1 MATTLRANTKANKA
15 MRSNKVPRIHY
26 NYKHTEHS
34 VRKQLRA
41 RNDEKSKRWLRAV
54 PALLQD
60 AENEYW
66 ARTEHVYYTNP
77 SFVQTPVYGT
87 FDNPICGDL
96 SYDTEYNFDFDFDFG
111 KNTVALCT
119 DLINDN
125 GYNFNIDFNDKNV
138 LEFQSGID
146 SNPVITTDGE
156 VIAKDLVST
165 SVPNFN
171 LDYNITSAVEDIS
184 QGSIFDRPYLYP
196 LTFSWSTSDARFA
209 LLSSLE
215 LPNAFFSLGGI
226 APYGA
231 LSYHALYKSSFN
243 ITIKTDATNYNQGIV
258 VAFAVPGVATKYDTF
273 TNINYATIMNYPH
286 AFLNVGLENEISFM
300 APYSNIFSAISPAER
315 NLQTSNNIYFMVWSP
330 LKAGTSAPTN
340 LTFSIW
346 LQPIDTHLSVK
357 TTALVPQASIIKPI
371 AHLILDNFSIPY
383 ADKLKSVGKIFGMYD
398 RVPRDDLHPE
408 SAISGDVGITVIN
421 TKINQL
427 EVIPKMTSRFNQ
439 SDFTDFMHFARIPS
453 LANAVD
459 WTTSQAN
466 GTIIDQMIISATS
479 PMIYA
484 GSKLVVDTWYATNI
498 SGVASLF
505 TLYRGSIEVEIVV
518 VASSFHRGTL
528 LFAFDPYG
536 TPNTSVDKIYG
547 LPSVSLSIGS
557 NDNTI
562 RIRLP
567 YNKHKDY
574 VKNMYPEPDI
584 ANEIGHLYVV
594 VQNAL
599 KAPVGVSS
607 SIEILF
613 YVNAGEDGEFKYPI
627 RPSKRTVLQQAD
639 LVYQSSN
646 GSLSFYSNDHVEPGF
661 IIGDHSNILTYMRR
675 INYVKLIETS
685 VTAGP
690 QANSRNIYGTRLPEG
705 GFHGIVKQLF
715 KYNSGGVTIH
725 FITNVGAT
733 ETAVRYFRFDNGPK
747 EHPFATS
754 QDTQKL
760 IDVEN
765 VWMGAATQVNK
776 MPAQNYLM
784 PGYNDIPFFYNSEPI
799 TEVGWT
805 EQNWKTSLNY
815 ETFFA
820 HNLQETVGHSVADDF
835 NFYIPMSMFKLGS
848 PVAAMLAGSVF
859 PKMTSSTVDGFVLS
873 STNIN
878 NPLRAFDQNLATVA
892 RPQTNANTA
901 EFAMLMPTTFKK
913 TLTKIYLSMQFN
925 EEQDL
930 NTTVSIVGFT
940 SPYYTV
946 LRTFNN
952 LNTAVGYNEIP
963 NDQVYDSYIFRF
975 VKTNTNWNLFFNE
988 IQAYTLPGVAI
999 YPTMYAN
1006 DIPLGY
1012 SVENSADS
1020 VGLYKIR
1027 SDNDDTW
1034 TSATPTVNNNI
1045 KLIGL
1050 SAYRAVSFYLDSI
1063 NGTATGWTIVGYKGN
1078 NTTTLYTG
1086 TVDMANL
1093 KIHANLG
1100 AVDNYDSYGINVP
1113 GCPFLQIREIQF
1125 YAEGIVPQCGLDARK
1140 MSDRKR
1146 LDEQIKQIE
1155 EFGQLF
1161 LDNQLEAQ
1169 GFSFPDITS
1178 SMQGVRNFFKQMKD
1192 AIKSFNTIGEL
1203 ATKVNSSIDDIKKLF
1218 NKLMNIV
1225 LGVVN
1230 IVNGLYVV
1238 MNSEQTGL
1246 IANGV
1251 AGMVGAVYN
1260 ITCSVE
1266 LNEELQAQ
1274 TSTGFTAFIE
1284 KIREKSEEAA
1294 KIASQWLN
1302 VDKLLVIFKKFFAK
1316 FGIQTNITEIYS
1328 RESHDYPDRGTV
1340 SNLLHSVMAFFLY
1353 GKDYLM
1359 TVDKQFNEEITTFKE
1374 HLIKFRKSIT
1384 LGATYEFEGKQLSC
1398 VDRYKKFQAEY
1409 DTFLRR
1415 SASVS
1420 KRTDTNIRAIE
1431 VEMKDVERAVHKM
1444 TLIKPHSEPVSI
1456 FLCGSSGVGKT
1467 IMAGH
1472 IIPLIIN
1479 NRLKN
1484 DKNFRHVDFSK
1495 VPYLEAYPDLT
1506 HVIINSEHL
1515 KYDSLYRHQPIMIV
1529 DDAFTERNGLDSA
1542 FLTRVVNSSSLEV
1555 AKADVS
1561 DKGEIYDSQ
1570 IIIITCNETDPVS
1583 KAAEFINSAN
1593 KIIRRLGQMYQ
1604 LTLRKGQTTM
1614 NVSEL
1619 PELTTMNMDDR
1630 ERAIISLV
1638 NQKYLFTPYE
1648 YTSNSNV
1655 PVAGSPV
1662 TFDEVINRLQ
1672 SEFVR
1677 KTQFMDIKFNYLA
1690 GLEAQSGVAEEFHEC
1705 IDMEDETEEIDVGDI
1720 LDTLTYNLFSAD
1732 CLATYA
1738 TEIEYIKKNST
1749 LPDIA
1754 NKLAVF
1760 GANTN
1765 VDNKWKI
1772 IFNLAQPPVSVWTQ
1786 WKGFAFE
1793 IAKAFQE
1800 HAGVSLAQCGF
1811 TGVAIGTIV
1820 GLIISIINYVGKNV
1834 GLAFQN
1840 LIYEGI
1846 KTTNVKHITNN
1857 RLIPQVGKP
1866 DYNEHE
1872 LNEINAVRRQVHK
1885 IAHFVGSEK
1894 RNESHCFFVN
1904 SKTIITNKHFFQS
1917 GKDFPFSHVRIQQ
1930 KTKLGDTVGFEAVAI
1945 SPDQIYDYGEN
1956 SDLVMCK
1963 LPVYWPNVRTF
1974 KNLVTKTVTDKRAI
1988 FIGATAEEDVI
1999 VQWKGD
2005 IANRRMY
2012 DDNIEVSWV
2021 GYPDGYQ
2028 SQFGDC
2034 GRPYYVFGSS
2044 GSTSGVVGIHSAL
2057 ERSSGLGAASLIKNM
2072 SIDNTPEEAYE
2083 FEAQVVQS
2091 KFWTSK
2097 IPLMAQTKIDGIDQT
2112 RFVCRRSKY
2121 EKIVPSLVEES
2132 ECDAKPASMHVMKVG
2147 EQLYDPL
2154 VGGSQKWDTD
2164 KWAGVPLRY
2173 IQLFTDYFMNK
2184 LPEVKPRVLTEHEMI
2199 NGIGN
2204 MGKLKMSTSP
2214 GYYARWFNDGKRE
2227 IFDALPQRYDENGQA
2242 LPLEYEFSEKAK
2254 TTIIEHGLTF
2264 PEILKKKENMMK
2276 ELKLPSFPFI
2286 CTLKDEL
2293 RPKAKVEIGKT
2304 RVFEQS
2310 SLDFVMLCRKY
2321 MGHFIDMYRTHAGF
2335 TLYHGI
2341 GREPESVWH
2350 KYAHTLFSNSTYGHA
2365 FDYKNFDGSLPKE
2378 CFTFFHNIIKEYY
2391 KDEPQEDNNVRE
2403 CLCVSMQ
2410 NAIHI
2415 MGGFSF
2421 ESTQGNKSGNAFTDV
2436 FNSIANTFLIWVTFI
2451 SWQIVVKGQ
2460 QANLSA
2466 FDAGIKMLTYGDDVV
2481 MSIRK
2486 RLLDDGY
2493 DGKHIQQCLEAL
2505 GVTITSANKTSEIE
2519 KYITFDE
2526 MTYLKRPFVWD
2537 EEYRFWRSPLP
2548 VSDILKEL
2556 KYRPKTAKNNTS
2568 DLHDRLENAQRY
2580 LVGHP
2585 KDCFR
2590 KVCKNLRQRS
2600 KLHDLPE
2607 GGTFGISY
2615 DAMSADIRLKQQLCE
2630 PLY

>member
-1 MATTLRANTKANKA
+1 MMATTTRANPKANKM
-15 MRSNKVPRIHY
+15 MRANKVNRLHY
-26 NYKHTEHS
+26 NYKHIEHAE
-34 VRKQLRA
+34 RKRLRA
-41 RNDEKSKRWLRAV
+41 RNDAKSERWLRG
-54 PALLQD
+54 LSLMRD
-60 AENEYW
+60 AENEFW
-66 ARTEHVYYTNP
+66 ARTEHVYYTVP
-77 SFVQTPVYGT
+77 SFVETPRYGT
-87 FDNPICGDL
+87 FDNPLCGDL
-96 SYDTEYNFDFDFDFG
+96 SYDGEYNFDYDFDSDTLVSCLELIGDGYHFG
-111 KNTVALCT
+111 AGFN
-119 DLINDN
+119 NDQ
-125 GYNFNIDFNDKNV
+125 V
-138 LEFQSGID
+138 LEYQSGID
-146 SNPVITTDGE
+146 TNPVITTDGE

-165 SVPNFN
+165 TVPTFN

-196 LTFSWSTSDARFA
+196 LTFSWSTSDTRFS

-215 LPNAFFSLGGI
+215 LPNAFFSLEGI
-226 APYGA
+226 APFGA

-273 TNINYATIMNYPH
+273 TNLNYATIMNYPH
-286 AFLNVGLENEISFM
+286 AFLNVGLENEVSFM

-330 LKAGTSAPTN
+330 LKAGVSAPTN

-459 WTTSQAN
+459 WTTSQTN

-484 GSKLVVDTWYATNI
+484 GSKQVVDTWYATNI

-599 KAPVGVSS
+599 KAPVGVST

-639 LVYQSSN
+639 LVYQS
-646 GSLSFYSNDHVEPGF
+646 LSFYSNDHVEPGF

-675 INYVKLIETS
+675 INYVKLIETAI
-685 VTAGP
+685 TAGP

-799 TEVGWT
+799 TEIGWT

-848 PVAAMLAGSVF
+848 PVAAMLPGSVF
-859 PKMTSSTVDGFVLS
+859 PKMTSTTVNGFVLS
-873 STNIN
+873 STNVN
-878 NPLRAFDQNLATVA
+878 GPLKAFDQNLATVA
-892 RPQTNANTA
+892 KPQTTANTV
-901 EFAMLMPTTFKK
+901 EFAMFLPTTFKK
-913 TLTKIYLSMQFN
+913 TLTKIYLSMQYN
-925 EEQDL
+925 DEQDL
-930 NTTVSIVGFT
+930 NTTVSVIGFT
-940 SPYYTV
+940 NPTYTT

-963 NDQVYDSYIFRF
+963 NDNVYDSYIFRF
-975 VKTNTNWNLFFNE
+975 VKTNANWNLFFNE

-1012 SVENSADS
+1012 SVENTADN

-1034 TSATPTVNNNI
+1034 TSATPTVNNNVKI
-1045 KLIGL
+1045 VGPA
-1050 SAYRAVSFYLDSI
+1050 AYRAVAFYLDSLT
-1063 NGTATGWTIVGYKGN
+1063 GATTGWTIVGYKGIN
-1078 NTTTLYTG
+1078 STTLYTG
-1086 TVDMANL
+1086 TTDMANL
-1093 KIHANLG
+1093 KINANLG
-1100 AVDNYDSYGINVP
+1100 AVDNYDAYGINVP
-1113 GCPFLQIREIQF
+1113 GCPFLQIRELQF

-1140 MSDRKR
+1140 KGDRRR

-1155 EFGQLF
+1155 EFGQIF
-1161 LDNQLEAQ
+1161 LDGQLEAQ
-1169 GFSFPDITS
+1169 GFEFSAITS
-1178 SMQGVRNFFKQMKD
+1178 GMDTMRNFFRQVKD
-1192 AIKSFNTIGEL
+1192 AIKSFDTIGKL
-1203 ATKVNSSIDDIKKLF
+1203 ANKVNSSIDNIKKIF

-1238 MNSEQTGL
+1238 MNSDQTGL

-1266 LNEELQAQ
+1266 LNEELHAQ
-1274 TSTGFTAFIE
+1274 TATGFTAFVDR
-1284 KIREKSEEAA
+1284 IRERSQEAA
-1294 KIASQWLN
+1294 NIAARWLD
-1302 VDKLLVIFKKFFAK
+1302 VDKLLSVFKQFFAK
-1316 FGIQTNITEIYS
+1316 FGIKTDITEIYA
-1328 RESHDYPDRGTV
+1328 RESHDYPDRGAV
-1340 SNLLHSVMAFFLY
+1340 GNVLHSVLAFFLY
-1353 GKDYLM
+1353 GKDYLQK
-1359 TVDKQFNEEITTFKE
+1359 VDAKFNREITSFKE
-1374 HLIKFRKSIT
+1374 RLIKFRKSIT
-1384 LGATYEFEGKQLSC
+1384 LGATYDHDGEKLTC
-1398 VDRYKKFQAEY
+1398 VEKYKKFQAEY

-1444 TLIKPHSEPVSI
+1444 TLIKPHIEPVSI
-1456 FLCGSSGVGKT
+1456 FICGGSGVGKT

-1479 NRLKN
+1479 NRLKD

-1506 HVIINSEHL
+1506 HIVINSEHL

-1542 FLTRVVNSSSLEV
+1542 FLTRVVNSASLEV

-1583 KAAEFINSAN
+1583 KASEFINSAG
-1593 KIIRRLGQMYQ
+1593 KITRRLGQMYQ

-1614 NVSEL
+1614 NVAEL
-1619 PELTTMNMDDR
+1619 PELTTLNMDDR
-1630 ERAIISLV
+1630 ERAIIALV
-1638 NQKYLFTPYE
+1638 NQKYIFTPYE
-1648 YTSNSNV
+1648 YTKNSNV

-1662 TFDEVINRLQ
+1662 TFERVINDLQ
-1672 SEFVR
+1672 AEFVR
-1677 KTQFMDIKFNYLA
+1677 KTQFMDTKFNYLA

-1705 IDMEDETEEIDVGDI
+1705 IDIEDSSEDDIDVGDV
-1720 LDTLTYNLFSAD
+1720 LDTLTFVPFTEECRD
-1732 CLATYA
+1732 TYA
-1738 TEIEYIKKNST
+1738 KEIDFIIKNSST
-1749 LPDIA
+1749 VGVAARLA
-1754 NKLAVF
+1754 EFGSNKI
-1760 GANTN
+1760 
-1765 VDNKWKI
+1765 VDVKWKI
-1772 IFNLAQPPVSVWTQ
+1772 IFDLVKVPETKWKA
-1786 WKGFAFE
+1786 WKGFDFE
-1793 IAKAFQE
+1793 ICKAFQSYT
-1800 HAGVSLAQCGF
+1800 GMSLTTCGLI
-1811 TGVAIGTIV
+1811 GIAIGTVLAGIK
-1820 GLIISIINYVGKNV
+1820 SIINYIGKNV
-1834 GLAFQN
+1834 GMAFQN
-1840 LIYEGI
+1840 LIYEGV
-1846 KTTNVKHITNN
+1846 KTHNVKHIVNN

-1866 DYNEHE
+1866 VYNEHE
-1872 LNEINAVRRQVHK
+1872 LNEINAVRKQVHK
-1885 IAHFVGSEK
+1885 IAHYVGSEK

-1904 SKTIITNKHFFQS
+1904 SRTIITNKHFFRA
-1917 GKDFPFSHVRIQQ
+1917 GKDFPYSHIRIQQ
-1930 KTKLGDTVGFEAVAI
+1930 KTKLGDTVSFEAVAI

-1963 LPVYWPNVRTF
+1963 LPVYWPNVRTY
-1974 KNLVTKTVTDKRAI
+1974 KNFVTKTVTDKRAI
-1988 FIGATAEEDVI
+1988 FIGATVEEDVS

-2005 IANRRMY
+2005 VANRRMY

-2021 GYPDGYQ
+2021 GYPEGFQ

-2034 GRPYYVFGSS
+2034 GRPYYVFGSG

-2057 ERSSGLGAASLIKNM
+2057 ERSSGLGAASLIKDLT
-2072 SIDNTPEEAYE
+2072 IENTPEEAYE
-2083 FEAQVVQS
+2083 FEASVVQS

-2121 EKIVPSLVEES
+2121 ERIEPSLVEES
-2132 ECDAKPASMHVMKVG
+2132 ECDAKPAAMNVKMVG
-2147 EQLYDPL
+2147 DQLYDPL
-2154 VGGSQKWDTD
+2154 IGGSQKWDTD
-2164 KWAGVPLRY
+2164 KWAGVPMRY

-2184 LPEVKPRVLTEHEMI
+2184 LPEVQPRVLTEHEMI

-2204 MGKLKMSTSP
+2204 MGRLKMTTSP

-2227 IFDALPQRYDENGQA
+2227 IFTALPQQYDDKGQA

-2254 TTIIEHGLTF
+2254 ITIIEHGLTF
-2264 PEILKKKENMMK
+2264 PEILKKKEDMMK
-2276 ELKLPSFPFI
+2276 QLKLPSFPFI

-2391 KDEPQEDNNVRE
+2391 KDAPQEDNNVRE

-2410 NAIHI
+2410 NAVHI

-2451 SWQIVVKGQ
+2451 SWQIVVRGQ

-2466 FDAGIKMLTYGDDVV
+2466 FDSGIKMLTYGDDVV

-2486 RLLDDGY
+2486 RFLDDGY

-2556 KYRPKTAKNNTS
+2556 KYRPKTAKNNIN

-2600 KLHDLPE
+2600 KQHDLPE
-2607 GGTFGISY
+2607 GGTFGVSY
-2615 DAMSADIRLKQQLCE
+2615 DALSADIRLKQQVCE